1 MAPSIR
7 AVSCSDGAVLSVKE
21 WNPAGDGP
29 AILLHHGF
37 IADTAWNWE
46 RSGIAGALAATGR
59 RIIGFDTRCHGAS
72 EKIHDPARLTRA
84 RLARDVSEIADEA
97 GLETYDL
104 AGYSMGGFVSVI
116 VAVEDSRVRR
126 LAICGSCNQLFMD
139 LLSAPDEGLVPAAL
153 RAEDGRGFANPRARG
168 FRMFADAIGS
178 DRLAL
183 AACFEG
189 LGSDWQLSGEA
200 IPRIRIPTLV
210 IGGRDDD
217 VMAGVERLTDVIPDV
232 RMVWTG
238 GDHLG
243 APSDPAF
250 AAGLLEF
257 FTEASPRP

>member
-1 MAPSIR
+1 MAPSLR
-7 AVSCSDGAVLSVKE
+7 TVACSDGAVLSIKE
-21 WNPAGDGP
+21 WNPDREGP
-29 AILLHHGF
+29 AIILHHGF
-37 IADTAWNWE
+37 IANTAWNWE
-46 RSGIAGALAATGR
+46 RPGIADALAATGR
-59 RIIGFDTRCHGAS
+59 RIIGFDTRCHGDS
-72 EKIHDPARLTRA
+72 EKIRDPARLTRA

-97 GLETYDL
+97 GLESYDL

-139 LLSAPDEGLVPAAL
+139 LLSAPDEGQVPAAL
-153 RAEDGRGFANPRARG
+153 RADDGRAFANPRARG
-168 FRMFADAIGS
+168 FRLFADAIGA

-189 LGSDWQLSGEA
+189 FGSDWKLSGEA
-200 IPRIRIPTLV
+200 VPRISVPTLV

-217 VMAGVERLTDVIPDV
+217 VMVGVERLTGVIPDV

-257 FTEASPRP
+257 FADA